1 MDLRRKLQL
10 CRVSLIV
17 LVFVFF
23 FGLLQ
28 AVVAVEILDE
38 EVSNKINTP
47 FSLPCPVLAIST
59 MDLGSLHSPWLDLLV
74 LNLDPVIFYPSMVLS
89 SPGHQRRPF
98 SGSTHPPHRC
108 PVPCATS
115 SLTKLNNNSLW
126 APSPTSSQQQAN
138 PGLEEDAQEHFTDKF
153 NNILG
158 SVKMKKPAGFL
169 GLSNRRIARSLLA
182 ICSPSPSVCSL
193 TGAPLRDLI
202 VILSSM
208 KDFCVTWLL

>member
-38 EVSNKINTP
+38 E
-47 FSLPCPVLAIST
+47 
-59 MDLGSLHSPWLDLLV
+59 
-74 LNLDPVIFYPSMVLS
+74 
-89 SPGHQRRPF
+89 RRPF

-126 APSPTSSQQQAN
+126 VSSPTSSQQQAN